1 MDTTSVSAASCVLR
15 AFYSF
20 MFVIVSFISFFVR
33 FVLRFEQNISATES
47 WMYKTD
53 LGIISGQ
60 SRMIRKSY
68 FAAHR
73 RPLYPTVAL
82 DSPPSLV
89 VYLGV
94 LYPCPNREL
103 LWFRVRKKV

>member
-1 MDTTSVSAASCVLR
+1 MDTTSVSAAQYVLR
-15 AFYSF
+15 AFYSIIF
-20 MFVIVSFISFFVR
+20 VSFISFAVH
-33 FVLRFEQNISATES
+33 FVLRFVQAISATES
-47 WMYKTD
+47 WRYVTD

-60 SRMIRKSY
+60 SRMIRKPY

-89 VYLGV
+89 VY
-94 LYPCPNREL
+94 
-103 LWFRVRKKV
+103 F